1 MLPDTTIIAADH
13 VAIVVLKVTDTASNI
28 VTIVLKER
36 LRVTCKGEKGE
47 GERERERE
55 REKGEGERE
64 KEMEFFIEDTPQLK
78 IIHYEQL
85 I

>member
-1 MLPDTTIIAADH
+1 MLPDATIIAADH

-36 LRVTCKGEKGE
+36 LRVTCKGGKG
-47 GERERERE
+47 GERERE
-55 REKGEGERE
+55 
-64 KEMEFFIEDTPQLK
+64 KEIEFFIEDTPQLK